1 MRSLISTSTHSR
13 AHGALTALAALVVLV
28 GGALAHGVATPGSAE
43 GADPPNIV
51 FILTDDQAAHEMA
64 ALPTVRA
71 EIGAKGATFT
81 RAYAPYPLCCPARAT
96 LLGGQYMHNHGVRGN
111 GGEFGGWSRFE
122 PREDAAF
129 PVRLRGSGYHTIHV
143 GKYMNL
149 YASGG
154 SASCFGPPGL
164 PVPPGWSEWYGKIS
178 EAELYY
184 DYRLI
189 EDPDGSGG
197 LPAQCQGY
205 GDEESD
211 YQTDVLADKAVDFI
225 GGPGDPPTPF
235 HLNFWVNAPHAPF
248 VPAPRHLYDFG
259 GTKLPWLKGFNERRI
274 KDKPKWLRRQAGR
287 LRIGVRR
294 RIAAER
300 RRRLEQLLSVDE
312 AVGRIL
318 EELESEG
325 ELDNTYVIFTSDHG
339 FFRGEHRIAGG
350 KYLPHEPSSRVPLM
364 IRGPGIPAGAR
375 SAELVSLADVTQTIL
390 RIGTGSAN
398 SSLDGRS
405 LLPYAKNPGA
415 RTTRPILLEAD
426 TGPGRGNNGF
436 DEAVAAAAKAGLA
449 GKGGVGNLDQEPGV
463 SAAAKKAAA
472 TGNFAPAYRAIRT
485 NRYLL
490 VLYANGQREL
500 YDMALDP
507 AQLRSVAANRRY
519 RPVRR
524 WLFKRLFRLSRCRGA
539 TCRVQVGPDPR
550 PKPKR
555 KKKGKR
561 RR

>member
-1 MRSLISTSTHSR
+1 MRSLTSKTRLSR
-13 AHGALTALAALVVLV
+13 AQGAMTALAGFAVLV
-28 GGALAHGVATPGSAE
+28 GGALAHGVAAPGSAE

-51 FILTDDQAAHEMA
+51 FILTDDQALHEMA

-81 RAYAPYPLCCPARAT
+81 RAYASYPLCCPARAT

-111 GGEFGGWSRFE
+111 GGEFGGWQRFE
-122 PREDAAF
+122 PREARAF
-129 PVRLRGSGYHTIHV
+129 PVRLRSSGYHTVHV

-149 YASGG
+149 YPNG
-154 SASCFGPPGL
+154 ASCFGPPAL
-164 PVPPGWSEWYGKIS
+164 PVPPGWSEWYGKVS
-178 EAELYY
+178 ENNLYY

-197 LPAQCQGY
+197 LPAQCQEY

-211 YQTDVLADKAVDFI
+211 YQTDVLTEKAVEFI
-225 GGPGDPPTPF
+225 GEPGGPPTPF

-248 VPAPRHLYDFG
+248 VPAPRHLNTYG
-259 GTKLPWLKGFNERRI
+259 GAKLPWLKGFNERRI
-274 KDKPKWLRRQAGR
+274 NDKPKWLRRQAGR
-287 LRIGVRR
+287 LRLVVRKK
-294 RIAAER
+294 IAAER
-300 RRRLEQLLSVDE
+300 RRQLEQLLSVDE

-318 EELESEG
+318 QALEEEG
-325 ELDNTYVIFTSDHG
+325 ELDDTYVIFTSDHG

-350 KYLPHEPSSRVPLM
+350 KYLPHDPSSRVPLM
-364 IRGPGIPAGAR
+364 IRGPGIPAGSR
-375 SAELVSLADVTQTIL
+375 SRELVSLADLTQTIL
-390 RIGTGSAN
+390 KIGTGSTDP
-398 SSLDGRS
+398 SLDGRS
-405 LLPYAKNPGA
+405 LLPYAKDPAA

-436 DEAVAAAAKAGLA
+436 DEAAAAAAKAGLA
-449 GKGGVGNLDQEPGV
+449 GKRGVSNLDQEPGV
-463 SAAAKKAAA
+463 SAAAKRAAA

-485 NRYLL
+485 NRYLM
-490 VLYANGQREL
+490 VLYANGEREL

-507 AQLRSVAANRRY
+507 AQLRSVASNRRY
-519 RPVRR
+519 RPVRK
-524 WLFKRLFRLSRCRGA
+524 WLFNRLFKLSRCRGA
-539 TCRVQVGPDPR
+539 TCRVEVGADPK

-555 KKKGKR
+555 EEKTNR